1 MLAAHVYALLAAGGV
16 GMALVVARG
25 RRDRIVRGIA
35 DTEPLLGSYVHRYF
49 EDMVLHARGLFEV
62 VQPGGKVQY
71 VVGNS
76 KFYDVMLPA
85 QEIFA
90 AIFEDAGF
98 TNAVVTTVRK
108 RTSKREL
115 YEYLVEARRPSRR

>member
-1 MLAAHVYALLAAGGV
+1 V
-16 GMALVVARG
+16 
-25 RRDRIVRGIA
+25 DGISA
-35 DTEPLLGSYVHRYF
+35 TEPLLGRYVHRYF
-49 EDMVLHARGLFEV
+49 EDMMLHARSLFRV
-62 VQPGGKVQY
+62 MLPGGRVQY

-90 AIFEDAGF
+90 AVFEHAGF
-98 TNAVVTTVRK
+98 TGAKITEVRK

-115 YEYLVEARRPSRR
+115 YEYLVEAVAP